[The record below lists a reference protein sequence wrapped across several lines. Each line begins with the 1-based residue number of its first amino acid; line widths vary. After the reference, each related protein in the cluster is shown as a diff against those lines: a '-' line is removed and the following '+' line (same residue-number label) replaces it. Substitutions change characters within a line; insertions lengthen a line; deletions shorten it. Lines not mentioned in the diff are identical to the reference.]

1 MIPIRLGERAADKEE
16 IQLHRKD
23 LETHM
28 HLIGATGAGKT
39 SALHTI
45 LRSLMLDTGVARS
58 AMFILDPMGNF
69 SIDLLRFIAHPKF
82 CTQEVRDRL
91 LYIEPAEDTVI
102 MPFNPIED
110 VTPRNRYFKT
120 MRTVDL
126 VLRAWAAQDVRD
138 QPRLLQWTY
147 KAFCT
152 AAQLQF
158 PIALCQHLLHPGSEY
173 HKVILERLPA
183 LIQSQWLE
191 ILNARGGEATRI
203 LESTRNRLDPFF
215 ECETLRYMFGI
226 QQGRFDCERLIRERR
241 IVVVNLASLLS
252 VPNFVCDTIGAMIV
266 NEIFETAT
274 RMVNMGYYNDVA
286 PTYIVLD
293 EFQRYVS
300 PDVQEALPTVRQM
313 GLRLLLSHQSFSQ
326 LDREDMSLEQ
336 MIWMAQTRLIFS
348 NYAKDADLLADEIA
362 KMTFDKRRIKEV
374 RTSVRQLITGYRKE
388 WLEGY
393 SSTQSTQEQRSTS
406 ESTNKSTSSSR
417 SESMNPFGFGSETS
431 GTSDGR
437 NAGESAGTGYGRS
450 SSTNKSQAMVP
461 IHKTFDEITS
471 VEYDSFEVQSLEW
484 GQQIRRFDRGEALL
498 QRPGKAPIE
507 HLNVNFLKIR
517 ETPELLQAREE
528 LILRNFAS
536 EFFVSRDQAEYE
548 YERSLQELLV
558 NKLGKIPPRPDR
570 PNLDPPSQDSGSD
583 NPFGD

>member
-1 MIPIRLGERAADKEE
+1 MIPIRLGERVSDKEE
-16 IQLHRKD
+16 IRLNRDD
-23 LETHM
+23 LQTHM

-45 LRSLMLDTGVARS
+45 LRCLMLDTGPARS

-69 SIDLLRFIAHPKF
+69 SIDLLRFIAHPTF

-91 LYIEPAEDTVI
+91 LYIEPAEDSVI
-102 MPFNPIED
+102 MPFNPIEG
-110 VTPRNRYFKT
+110 VTERDRYYKT

-158 PIALCQHLLHPGSEY
+158 PIALCQHLLHPGSQY
-173 HKVILERLPA
+173 HKAILERLPE

-191 ILNARGGEATRI
+191 ILNSRAGEATRI

-215 ECETLRYMFGI
+215 ECATLRYMFGI
-226 QQGRFDCERLIRERR
+226 QRGRFDCERLIRERR

-274 RMVNMGYYNDVA
+274 RMVTMGYYDDVS

-326 LDREDMSLEQ
+326 LEREDMSLEQ

-362 KMTFDKRRIKEV
+362 KMTFEKKRIKEV
-374 RTSVRQLITGYRKE
+374 RTSVRQLITGYRKI
-388 WLEGY
+388 WLESY
-393 SSTQSTQEQRSTS
+393 SDTQSMQEQRSSS
-406 ESTNKSTSSSR
+406 ESTNKVNSSSR
-417 SESMNPFGFGSETS
+417 TDTMNPLGFGSETS

-437 NAGESAGTGYGRS
+437 NLGEATGIGHGRS
-450 SSTNKSQAMVP
+450 NMSARSQSVLP

-471 VEYDSFEVQSLEW
+471 VTYESFEEQCLEW
-484 GQQIRRFDRGEALL
+484 GKQIRRFDRGEALL
-498 QRPGKAPIE
+498 QRPGKNPIE
-507 HLNVNFLKIR
+507 HLNVNFLKIK
-517 ETPELLQAREE
+517 ETPELRRAREE
-528 LILRNFAS
+528 LLLRNYAS
-536 EFFVSRDQAEYE
+536 EFFISRDEAQLEHN
-548 YERSLQELLV
+548 RSLQELLV
-558 NKLGKIPPRPDR
+558 NKLGHIPPRPDQQR
-570 PNLDPPSQDSGSD
+570 LNPPPEDPTSD
-583 NPFGD
+583 DPFVD